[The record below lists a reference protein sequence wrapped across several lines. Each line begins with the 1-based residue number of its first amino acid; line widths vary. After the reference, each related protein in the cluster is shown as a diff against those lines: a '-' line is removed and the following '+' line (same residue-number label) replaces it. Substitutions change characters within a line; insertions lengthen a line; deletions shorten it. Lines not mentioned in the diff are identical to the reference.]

1 MAQGSQQFPF
11 LAFFS
16 LFLLH
21 STSRAKDLSPMKQNE
36 AYFIVLILV
45 RPTRTY
51 NNISLAFSFFKVFV
65 WAALL

>member
-1 MAQGSQQFPF
+1 
-11 LAFFS
+11 
-16 LFLLH
+16 
-21 STSRAKDLSPMKQNE
+21 MKQNE

-51 NNISLAFSFFKVFV
+51 NNVSLAFSFFKVFV

>member
-1 MAQGSQQFPF
+1 MAQRSQQFPF

-21 STSRAKDLSPMKQNE
+21 SNSQAKELS
-36 AYFIVLILV
+36 AVLILV
-45 RPTRTY
+45 RPTGTY

-65 WAALL
+65 WTALL